1 MFSTMQIT
9 FACAH
14 QVTEVLPSSADFR
27 LVSALFLRT
36 AKGFTVTK
44 IQKIQN
50 SDLLKQFIVV
60 KERME
65 RRGGIGSNEMQLF
78 HGTRS
83 ETVDHINMRG
93 FNRSYNRT
101 HVYGKGVY
109 FALDASYS
117 AQDTYSPPDADG
129 AKRMYLAR
137 VLAGDTCVGRSND
150 IEPSLPRPNSASP
163 IDLCDST
170 IDSQKNPKIFVT
182 YKDNQ
187 QYPEYLIT
195 FKPSGN

>member
-1 MFSTMQIT
+1 VSEIS
-9 FACAH
+9 
-14 QVTEVLPSSADFR
+14 PSSSDYSI
-27 LVSALFLRT
+27 VSSIFSRT
-36 AKGFTVTK
+36 AKGFTITS

-50 SDLLKQFIVV
+50 EDLLQRFIAV
-60 KERME
+60 KEGME

-83 ETVDHINMRG
+83 EIVDRINMHG

-109 FALDASYS
+109 FACDASYS
-117 AQDTYSPPDADG
+117 AQDAYSPPDAVG
-129 AKRMYLAR
+129 AKRVYLAR
-137 VLAGDTCVGRSND
+137 VLVGEVCEGRSDD
-150 IEPSLPRPNSASP
+150 IEPSLQRPGATSP

-170 IDSQKNPKIFVT
+170 IDCQRSPSIFVT
-182 YKDNQ
+182 YKDYQ

-195 FKPSGN
+195 FKPQTDLFN

>member
-1 MFSTMQIT
+1 M
-9 FACAH
+9 
-14 QVTEVLPSSADFR
+14 
-27 LVSALFLRT
+27 T
-36 AKGFTVTK
+36 AKGFIVTL
-44 IQKIQN
+44 IQRISN
-50 SDLLKQFIVV
+50 EDLLQRFITV
-60 KERME
+60 KEGMD

-83 ETVDHINMRG
+83 VIVGHINMRG

-109 FALDASYS
+109 FARKASYS
-117 AQDTYSPPDADG
+117 AQDTYSPPDSDG
-129 AKRMYLAR
+129 VKRVYLAR
-137 VLAGDTCVGRSND
+137 VLVGEACEGRSED
-150 IEPSLPRPNSASP
+150 IEPSQPRPNAASP

-170 IDSQKNPKIFVT
+170 IDSPKSPSIFVT

-195 FKPSGN
+195 FKPQGN